1 MSVYEIL
8 MKDSMLW
15 RLILN
20 IAGFPVAG
28 STSNNTRRLSRKL
41 SNMSRRRESDFET
54 STTVKPVDS
63 FDSMG
68 LSEDLIRGIYAYGT
82 LVDNTILSSLLLSL
96 FFFHL
101 LLSPLHYP
109 HHLVDRVANTA
120 FAPMQRR
127 YQRWHYCIHAQFA

>member
-1 MSVYEIL
+1 
-8 MKDSMLW
+8 
-15 RLILN
+15 
-20 IAGFPVAG
+20 
-28 STSNNTRRLSRKL
+28 
-41 SNMSRRRESDFET
+41 MSRRRESDFET

-101 LLSPLHYP
+101 LLSPP
-109 HHLVDRVANTA
+109 FIT
-120 FAPMQRR
+120 P
-127 YQRWHYCIHAQFA
+127 II